1 MNWWRFALPPAR
13 PIRSSITIQ
22 PSQKWPILAFPWGIS
37 EPPKALLD
45 LRHPEALTGGRF
57 LSLGLAGCRTIGEV
71 P

>member
-1 MNWWRFALPPAR
+1 MADTGFSVGIFEPA
-13 PIRSSITIQ
+13 
-22 PSQKWPILAFPWGIS
+22 KVLF
-37 EPPKALLD
+37 D